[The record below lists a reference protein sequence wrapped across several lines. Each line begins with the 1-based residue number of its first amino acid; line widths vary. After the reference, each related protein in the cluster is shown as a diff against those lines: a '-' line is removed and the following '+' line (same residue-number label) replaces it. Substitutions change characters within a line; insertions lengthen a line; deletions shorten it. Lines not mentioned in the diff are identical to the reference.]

1 MTHKIRIEG
10 VRLRFA
16 AAHFA
21 TFGGDLEPL
30 HGHNYSVTAE
40 IEGRLTP
47 DSWVI
52 DFSDAK
58 RIVRRICERLDHKFL
73 LQASPLLSVAHSP
86 GELHVTFADRRYV
99 FPTSDVAVLP
109 IDNTTAERLAE
120 MFAQEIAGKLQ
131 ESGVANVMSIT
142 VGVEEMP
149 GQSGWFTLTI
159 DNS

>member
-1 MTHKIRIEG
+1 MTHKIRVEG
-10 VRLRFA
+10 QRLRFA

-40 IEGRLTP
+40 IEGTLTA

-58 RIVRRICERLDHKFL
+58 RIVRSLCKQLHHKLL
-73 LQASPLLSVAHSP
+73 LQADSPHLQITTGPTECEVR
-86 GELHVTFADRRYV
+86 FNDRRYV
-99 FPTSDVAVLP
+99 FPAADVIHLP

-120 MFAQEIAGKLQ
+120 WFAGQLAEKLSQ
-131 ESGVANVMSIT
+131 TRVHNVMSIT

-149 GQSGWFTLTI
+149 GQSGWFTLHL
-159 DNS
+159 